1 MEDCGACLTVDFG
14 FTERRARS
22 ARSGVKPKSTGK
34 LAEQFSTHGE
44 LAKFRR
50 RRHNR
55 SGYERSEAKQPGTVD
70 PMDLA
75 GFGMFL
81 GLDLTRF
88 CRIGTVLRNCFYYSL
103 GRFVFSSFGFPRCI

>member
-1 MEDCGACLTVDFG
+1 MPVDFG
-14 FTERRARS
+14 FTERSERS
-22 ARSGVKPKSTGK
+22 ERSGVKPKSTGK
-34 LAEQFSTHGE
+34 LAELFSTHGE

-75 GFGMFL
+75 GFGMFSSQIRSFL
-81 GLDLTRF
+81 GEYAIIQSNSRF
-88 CRIGTVLRNCFYYSL
+88 SGKINSDPVDFADFARDPKCE
-103 GRFVFSSFGFPRCI
+103 